1 MFSCQAKLGATAP
14 SSWLDLDGN
23 NVEAVYR
30 EFDSG

>member
-1 MFSCQAKLGATAP
+1 M
-14 SSWLDLDGN
+14 SSSSLALYITKVSEYDGN